1 MNLFRSLIKITV
13 LVLLFFW
20 AYSCTEDPHHQFTA
34 NPYENF
40 DVETES
46 VHHTPGLALADSS
59 YFDQAS
65 RIPGVF
71 ITDNAFD
78 LAQIHPDTLFVY
90 SQSDETIVQ
99 INREDNTYTGTV
111 ISEPG
116 AGPDQVQ
123 NGTRLYRIGDS
134 VYLIQRHRISTLIR
148 NDNSEQFILRAK
160 RQIPIYLNYYSEFS
174 DGDSLLTNTFS
185 YEGEKTF
192 QIISMDF
199 SDPSTFFGGQV
210 ISENPDI
217 SRIFNFNVVASNVD
231 QSIYLQPFISLPY
244 VGVFSEDLKL
254 TKVYHLTDFKPSI
267 LDAKKFQNGEI
278 ERIDTDPHSMFTNI
292 IPLSDGNIWLINE
305 DRYYEEEEVRE
316 FQSREPQRVYH
327 YYIISPN
334 SEIEYVG
341 QSKYYSVPVND
352 KLFFLKDGS
361 MFVSNRTLNL

>member
-1 MNLFRSLIKITV
+1 MDLRMLLIKITV
-13 LVLLFFW
+13 LTALPLYVI
-20 AYSCTEDPHHQFTA
+20 SCTYDPHHQFTA
-34 NPYENF
+34 NPYKNF

-46 VHHTPGLALADSS
+46 VHQTPGLALADSS

-78 LAQIHPDTLFVY
+78 LAQVHPDTLFIY
-90 SQSDETIVQ
+90 SQLDEKIVQ
-99 INREDNTYTGTV
+99 INREGTTYSGTV
-111 ISEPG
+111 ISESG
-116 AGPDQVQ
+116 AGPDQIQ

-134 VYLIQRHRISTLIR
+134 IYLIQRHRISTLFR
-148 NDNSEQFILRAK
+148 NDNSEQFTLRVK
-160 RQIPIYLNYYSEFS
+160 KQIPIYLNYYSEFS

-185 YEGEKTF
+185 YEGKKTF

-199 SDPSTFFGGQV
+199 SDSSSGFGGQ
-210 ISENPDI
+210 IKSENPDI
-217 SRIFNFNVVASNVD
+217 SRIFNFNVVTSNVD

-267 LDAKKFQNGEI
+267 LDAEKFQNGEI

-292 IPLSDGNIWLINE
+292 IPLSDGRTWLINE